1 MEISYVGSRGRHLSN
16 SRDLNQTTYGATTNT
31 TNTSAYTKAISNG
44 FLYQQSQRPYFSQY
58 SNFAKITQASSFGSS
73 NANAFQAYIR
83 TRNWHGLIS
92 EISYALSTSQGT
104 GSIEDYNNPQL
115 DYGSNSVITDQVKGY
130 WTYVIPNLNHG
141 PSWLVN
147 KWITGGW
154 QTTGTLAFKGAT
166 AITAS
171 GSGSCNQSSS
181 TGNTYALTCSGL
193 GVGEGGGR
201 AILTGLPRFCSGAK
215 CGGTLASGVTG
226 TSRSTITNGFIQW
239 YNPLSVI
246 APPGCSVAA
255 PSFGPDCS
263 LPLSSYYGT
272 TKPGQIHGAPGFG
285 DIDLSIFKNF
295 PITERIKG
303 QLRGEMFNV
312 LNRYNYSKPS
322 LSAGNTATDHRYI
335 PAGGTTALN
344 NSLTTGQI
352 NSTVGGTSAPGIAVG
367 EPFNC
372 QLAFK
377 IIF

>member
-1 MEISYVGSRGRHLSN
+1 
-16 SRDLNQTTYGATTNT
+16 
-31 TNTSAYTKAISNG
+31 
-44 FLYQQSQRPYFSQY
+44 
-58 SNFAKITQASSFGSS
+58 
-73 NANAFQAYIR
+73 
-83 TRNWHGLIS
+83 
-92 EISYALSTSQGT
+92 
-104 GSIEDYNNPQL
+104 
-115 DYGSNSVITDQVKGY
+115 VITDQVKGY
-130 WTYVIPNLNHG
+130 WTYVIPNLKRG

-166 AITAS
+166 AVTAS

-181 TGNTYALTCSGL
+181 TGNTYATTCSGL
-193 GVGEGGGR
+193 GLGEGAGR
-201 AILTGLPRFCSGAK
+201 ANLTGLPRFCSGAK
-215 CGGTLASGVTG
+215 CGGNLASGVTG

-263 LPLSSYYGT
+263 LPLSAYYGT

-285 DIDLSIFKNF
+285 DVDLSIFKNI
-295 PITERIKG
+295 PISERVKA
-303 QLRGEMFNV
+303 QFRGEMFNV
-312 LNRYNYSKPS
+312 LNRYNYAKPS
-322 LSAGNTATDHRYI
+322 LSAGNTATDRRY
-335 PAGGTTALN
+335 GGLN

-352 NSTVGGTSAPGIAVG
+352 TSTVGGTSAPGIAVG

-372 QLAFK
+372 QLALK